1 MPINFLLGI
10 SFFFTLALG
19 IPIAFVLGI
28 TSLSALIVLSNIPLH
43 LIPQRLFTGMDSF
56 PIMAVP
62 FFILAGNLMNAS
74 KITDRIIDFS
84 KILVGRIRGGLGHV
98 NIVASMFF
106 AGISG
111 SAVADT
117 SALGSILIPAMV
129 RERYST
135 AYSAAV
141 TASSSIIGPIIP
153 PSIPMVILA
162 MITNLSVGGL
172 FLGGV
177 LPGIFIG
184 FGLMAVNYIISR
196 KRNYEKSREP
206 VRWKDFLKTLSG
218 AIIPLLMPLIILGGI
233 LGGVFT
239 PTEAASV
246 AVVYALFVG
255 FFILRTLT
263 LKDLPNIFFRSMVLT
278 STILI
283 VFGMANAFSWILATQ
298 QIPQKVSQYILSISR
313 NPYVI
318 LFLINLFLLIV
329 GCFLEGLAA
338 IMILVPILMP
348 LVTQVGI
355 NPMHFALIVVV
366 NLMIGLITPPVGLC
380 LIVVCGVA
388 KMKVGPILKEI
399 IPFLLVEIIILFII
413 TYFPWFTLTLPRL
426 FKFI

>member
-1 MPINFLLGI
+1 MNLLMGI
-10 SFFFTLALG
+10 SFFLTLALG

-28 TSLSALIVLSNIPLH
+28 TALVAVIVLPNVPLH

-74 KITDRIIDFS
+74 KITDRILDFS
-84 KILVGRIRGGLGHV
+84 KLLVGRIRGGLGHV

-117 SALGSILIPAMV
+117 SALGSILIPAME
-129 RERYST
+129 REGYST
-135 AYSAAV
+135 RYSAAV

-153 PSIPMVILA
+153 PSIPMVIMA
-162 MITNLSVGGL
+162 MFTNLSVGGL
-172 FLGGV
+172 FLAGV

-184 FGLMAVNYIISR
+184 FGLMAVNYVISR
-196 KRNYEKSREP
+196 RRNYQKIVEP
-206 VRWKDFLKTLSG
+206 IQWQAFLKTLLG

-233 LGGVFT
+233 LTGVFT
-239 PTEAASV
+239 ATEAASV
-246 AVVYALFVG
+246 AVAYALFIG
-255 FFILRTLT
+255 LFILRTLS

-283 VFGMANAFSWILATQ
+283 VFAMANAFGWILATQ
-298 QIPQKVSQYILSISR
+298 EIPQKVSQYILSISR
-313 NPYVI
+313 DPFVI
-318 LFLINLFLLIV
+318 LLLVNIFLLIV

-338 IMILVPILMP
+338 IMITVPILMP

-355 NPMHFALIVVV
+355 NPMHFGLIVVV
-366 NLMIGLITPPVGLC
+366 NLMIGLITPPMGLC

-388 KMKVGPILKEI
+388 KMKLGPLLKEI
-399 IPFLLVEIIILFII
+399 IPFLMVEVIILFVI
-413 TYFPWFTLTLPRL
+413 TYMPWFTLTLPRL
-426 FKFI
+426 FKLL

>member
-1 MPINFLLGI
+1 MNLLI
-10 SFFFTLALG
+10 AVSFFLSLALG

-28 TSLSALIVLSNIPLH
+28 TAMAAVIALPNVPLH

-62 FFILAGNLMNAS
+62 FFILAGNLMNAA
-74 KITDRIIDFS
+74 KITDSIIEFS
-84 KILVGRIRGGLGHV
+84 KLLVGRIRGGLGHV

-117 SALGSILIPAMV
+117 SALGSILIPAM
-129 RERYST
+129 EKEGYST

-153 PSIPMVILA
+153 PSIPMVIMA
-162 MITNLSVGGL
+162 MIVNLSVAGL

-184 FGLMAVNYIISR
+184 FGLMGVNYVISR
-196 KRNYEKSREP
+196 RRNYQKITEP
-206 VRWKDFLKTLSG
+206 IQWKALFKTLLG

-233 LGGVFT
+233 LGGIFT
-239 PTEAASV
+239 ATEAASV
-246 AVVYALFVG
+246 AVAYALFVG
-255 FFILRTLT
+255 LFVLRTLS

-283 VFGMANAFSWILATQ
+283 VFAMANAFSWILATQ

-313 NPYVI
+313 NPFVI
-318 LFLINLFLLIV
+318 LLLVNIFLLIV

-338 IMILVPILMP
+338 IMITVPILMP

-366 NLMIGLITPPVGLC
+366 NLMIGLITPPMGLC

-388 KMKVGPILKEI
+388 KMKIGPLLKEI
-399 IPFLLVEIIILFII
+399 VPFLLVEIIILFVI
-413 TYFPWFTLTLPRL
+413 TYMPWFTLSLPRL
-426 FKFI
+426 FKLL

>member
-1 MPINFLLGI
+1 MNLLLGI
-10 SFFFTLALG
+10 GFFVTLALG

-28 TSLSALIVLSNIPLH
+28 TALVAVIALPNVPLY

-62 FFILAGNLMNAS
+62 FFILAGNLMNAA
-74 KITDRIIDFS
+74 KITDSIIEFS
-84 KILVGRIRGGLGHV
+84 KLLVGRIRGGLGHV

-117 SALGSILIPAMV
+117 SALGSILIPAMEK
-129 RERYST
+129 ERYST

-153 PSIPMVILA
+153 PSIPMVVLA
-162 MITNLSVGGL
+162 TIANLSVGGL
-172 FLGGV
+172 FLGGI
-177 LPGIFIG
+177 LPGVFIG
-184 FGLMAVNYIISR
+184 FGLMGVNYVISR
-196 KRNYEKSREP
+196 RRNYQKIVEP
-206 VRWKDFLKTLSG
+206 IQWKVFFKTLL
-218 AIIPLLMPLIILGGI
+218 ATIIPLLMPLIILGGI

-239 PTEAASV
+239 ATEAASV
-246 AVVYALFVG
+246 AVAYALFVG
-255 FFILRTLT
+255 FFVMRTLS

-283 VFGMANAFSWILATQ
+283 VFAMANAFSWILATQ
-298 QIPQKVSQYILSISR
+298 EIPQKVSQYILSISTD
-313 NPYVI
+313 PYVI
-318 LFLINLFLLIV
+318 LLLVNVFLLIV

-338 IMILVPILMP
+338 IMITVPILMP

-355 NPMHFALIVVV
+355 DPMHFALIMVV
-366 NLMIGLITPPVGLC
+366 NLMIGLITPPMGLC

-388 KMKVGPILKEI
+388 KMKIGPLLKEI
-399 IPFLLVEIIILFII
+399 IPFLMVEIVILFVI
-413 TYFPWFTLTLPRL
+413 TYMPWFTLTLPRL
-426 FKFI
+426 FKLH

>member
-1 MPINFLLGI
+1 MGI
-10 SFFFTLALG
+10 SFFLTLALG

-28 TSLSALIVLSNIPLH
+28 TALVAVIALPNVPLH

-62 FFILAGNLMNAS
+62 FFILAGNLMNAA
-74 KITDRIIDFS
+74 KITDSIIEFS
-84 KILVGRIRGGLGHV
+84 KLMVGRVRGGLGHV

-111 SAVADT
+111 SAVAET
-117 SALGSILIPAMV
+117 SALGSILIPAM
-129 RERYST
+129 EKEGYST
-135 AYSAAV
+135 PYSAAV
-141 TASSSIIGPIIP
+141 TASASVIGPIIP
-153 PSIPMVILA
+153 PSIPMVIMA
-162 MITNLSVGGL
+162 MIVNLSVGGL

-184 FGLMAVNYIISR
+184 FGLMAVNYVISR
-196 KRNYEKSREP
+196 RRNYQKIIEP
-206 VRWKDFLKTLSG
+206 IQWKAFFKTLLG

-233 LGGVFT
+233 LGGIFT
-239 PTEAASV
+239 ATEAASV
-246 AVVYALFVG
+246 AVAYALFVG
-255 FFILRTLT
+255 LFILRTLP

-278 STILI
+278 SIILI
-283 VFGMANAFSWILATQ
+283 VFAMANAFGWILATQ
-298 QIPQKVSQYILSISR
+298 EIPQKVSQYILSISR
-313 NPYVI
+313 DPYII
-318 LFLINLFLLIV
+318 LLLINFFLLIV

-338 IMILVPILMP
+338 IMITVPILMP

-366 NLMIGLITPPVGLC
+366 NLMIGLITPPMGLC

-388 KMKVGPILKEI
+388 KMKLGPLLKEI
-399 IPFLLVEIIILFII
+399 IPFLMVEIVILFVI

-426 FKFI
+426 FKLL

>member
-1 MPINFLLGI
+1 MNLLLAI
-10 SFFFTLALG
+10 SFFLTLALG

-28 TSLSALIVLSNIPLH
+28 TALLALIALSNIPLH

-84 KILVGRIRGGLGHV
+84 KLLVGRIRGGLGHV

-117 SALGSILIPAMV
+117 SAFGSILIPAME

-162 MITNLSVGGL
+162 MIANLSVGGL

-184 FGLMAVNYIISR
+184 FGLMAVNYLISR
-196 KRNYEKSREP
+196 RRNYQKIEETIQLKTI
-206 VRWKDFLKTLSG
+206 LKTLSG

-246 AVVYALFVG
+246 AVGYALLVGLFV
-255 FFILRTLT
+255 LRTLS
-263 LKDLPNIFFRSMVLT
+263 LKDLPHIFFRSMVLT

-283 VFGMANAFSWILATQ
+283 VFGMANAFSWIIVTQ

-313 NPYVI
+313 NPFVI
-318 LFLINLFLLIV
+318 LFMLNIFLLIV

-348 LVTQVGI
+348 LVIQVGI
-355 NPMHFALIVVV
+355 DPMHFALIVVV

-388 KMKVGPILKEI
+388 KMKMGPILREI
-399 IPFLLVEIIILFII
+399 IPFLLVEIVILFVI
-413 TYFPWFTLTLPRL
+413 TYMPWFTLTLPRL
-426 FKFI
+426 FKLH

>member
-1 MPINFLLGI
+1 MNFLLGV

-28 TSLSALIVLSNIPLH
+28 TSLIALIALSNIPLH

-84 KILVGRIRGGLGHV
+84 KLLVGRIRGGLGHV

-162 MITNLSVGGL
+162 MIANLSVGGL

-184 FGLMAVNYIISR
+184 FGLMGVNYIISR
-196 KRNYEKSREP
+196 KRNYEKSQEP
-206 VRWKDFLKTLSG
+206 FRWKDFSKAFLG

-233 LGGVFT
+233 LGGIFT

-246 AVVYALFVG
+246 AVVYSLFVG
-255 FFILRTLT
+255 FFILRTLS

-298 QIPQKVSQYILSISR
+298 QIPQKVSQSILSISR

-318 LFLINLFLLIV
+318 LFLINIFLLIV

-388 KMKVGPILKEI
+388 RMKVGPVLKEI
-399 IPFLLVEIIILFII
+399 LPFLLVEIIILFII